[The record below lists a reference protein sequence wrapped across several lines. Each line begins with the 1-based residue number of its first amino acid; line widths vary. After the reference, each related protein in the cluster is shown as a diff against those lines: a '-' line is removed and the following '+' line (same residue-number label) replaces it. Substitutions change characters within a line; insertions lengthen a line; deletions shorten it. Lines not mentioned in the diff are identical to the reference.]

1 MITSLQRYALF
12 FVITNDNLKKMNEQQ
27 LFIKIG
33 DKIKETRELKGLG
46 QQDLAA
52 KCNFE
57 KSNMSRIEAGRTN
70 LTLKNA
76 YKISQALGVR
86 LKELV
91 DVE

>member
-1 MITSLQRYALF
+1 
-12 FVITNDNLKKMNEQQ
+12 MNEQQ

-33 DKIKETRELKGLG
+33 DKIREKRLEKGIS

-57 KSNMSRIEAGRTN
+57 KANLSRIEAGRTD
-70 LTLKNA
+70 LTIKTA
-76 YKISQALGVR
+76 FKISCALGIK
-86 LKELV
+86 LKDLV

>member
-33 DKIKETRELKGLG
+33 DKIKETRELKGLS

>member
-1 MITSLQRYALF
+1 MARSLS
-12 FVITNDNLKKMNEQQ
+12 
-27 LFIKIG
+27 
-33 DKIKETRELKGLG
+33 

-70 LTLKNA
+70 LTVKNL
-76 YKISQALGVR
+76 YKISQALGVS
-86 LKELV
+86 LKVLV

>member
-1 MITSLQRYALF
+1 
-12 FVITNDNLKKMNEQQ
+12 MNEQQ

-33 DKIKETRELKGLG
+33 DKIKEIRLKKGIS

-57 KSNMSRIEAGRTN
+57 KANMARIEAGRTN
-70 LTLKNA
+70 LTIKNA
-76 YKISQALGVR
+76 CKISLALEIR
-86 LKELV
+86 LKDLL

>member
-1 MITSLQRYALF
+1 
-12 FVITNDNLKKMNEQQ
+12 MNEQQ

-33 DKIKETRELKGLG
+33 DKIKETRELKGLS

>member
-1 MITSLQRYALF
+1 
-12 FVITNDNLKKMNEQQ
+12 MNEQQ

-33 DKIKETRELKGLG
+33 DKIKEKRLEKGIS

-57 KSNMSRIEAGRTN
+57 KANMSRIEAGRTN
-70 LTLKNA
+70 VTIKTA
-76 YKISQALGVR
+76 FKISCALGIK
-86 LKELV
+86 LKDLV